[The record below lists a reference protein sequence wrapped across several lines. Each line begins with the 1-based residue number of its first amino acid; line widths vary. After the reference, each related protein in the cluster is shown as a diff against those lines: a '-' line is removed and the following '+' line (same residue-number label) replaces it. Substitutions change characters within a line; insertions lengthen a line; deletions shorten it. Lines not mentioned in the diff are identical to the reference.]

1 MPGYI
6 DAHAHWNGAWTAPYK
21 VYADWE
27 MFVNLAFGKF
37 PLLLFFPYF
46 DLGVTTLHNP
56 SADTISVFQDA
67 ELIRAGKK
75 VTINLMCNII
85 TSIQVGPRVF
95 STGSII
101 FGNGGPSHC
110 DVS

>member
-6 DAHAHWNGAWTAPYK
+6 DAHAHWNGAWEASYK

-27 MFVNLAFGKF
+27 MFVNLAFGTF
-37 PLLLFFPYF
+37 SLFLSFSLLIV
-46 DLGVTTLHNP
+46 LGVTTLHNP

-75 VTINLMCNII
+75 V
-85 TSIQVGPRVF
+85 F
-95 STGSII
+95 
-101 FGNGGPSHC
+101 
-110 DVS
+110 